1 MPAGSTYTPIAT
13 TTLGSAQA
21 TITFNSFSGYTDLIL
36 VSSYKRTAT
45 SNARV
50 RFNSDTANN
59 YSYTV
64 LQGNGTAASSTRASS
79 VSGIL
84 LFDPL
89 SASTTNFLTSILH
102 IQNYANTTTFKTV
115 LDRSG
120 DAAQGT
126 IATVGLYRSTSA
138 ITSLTL
144 DANTGNY
151 DIGSRFTLYG
161 IASA

>member
-1 MPAGSTYTPIAT
+1 MPSTYTPIAT

-21 TITFNSFSGYTDLIL
+21 TITFNSFSGYTDLVL

-45 SNARV
+45 SNARI
-50 RFNSDTANN
+50 RFNSDTGNN

-64 LQGNGTAASSTRASS
+64 LQGNGTAASSSRTSN

-102 IQNYANTTTFKTV
+102 IQNYSNSTTYKTV

-126 IATVGLYRSTSA
+126 IATVGLWRNTAA
-138 ITSLTL
+138 ITTITIN
-144 DANTGNY
+144 ANTGNY
-151 DIGSRFTLYG
+151 DTGSTFTLYG
-161 IASA
+161 IQAA